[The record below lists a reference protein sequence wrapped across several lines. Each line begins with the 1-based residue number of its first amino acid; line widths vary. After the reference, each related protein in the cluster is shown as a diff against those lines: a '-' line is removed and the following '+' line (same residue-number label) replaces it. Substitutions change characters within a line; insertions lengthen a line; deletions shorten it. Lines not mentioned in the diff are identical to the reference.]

1 MLFLFLDIS
10 GDFNNNI
17 YSKKVLFLIDIGF
30 LLLLLSDFM
39 FRIRIEFGF
48 EVNEEKLGVVKREE
62 ELLFLIF
69 VLVFVGG

>member
-48 EVNEEKLGVVKREE
+48 EANEEKLGVVKREE